1 MPCSQEPAIG
11 KPVRQPAILVLG
23 CIAML
28 VMPACGP
35 TSTGLVV
42 ESVNNYSL
50 RNGPSLNNSVANGD
64 GFIQGMTVAGS
75 PWHLTTRWTDL
86 NVWDTDFMDPAIDR
100 AGDDSHNFDQ
110 PGTAIS
116 YFTGHGFCQDGC
128 STQQSCSTTT
138 ACITPNTSIGER
150 NPPSCRFSPLDK
162 PRCCYMVDRAAAT
175 SGQYDQKQGVV
186 GYTSG
191 PIRWGESPTSGGW
204 AQAGSDG
211 GTNLVILDISCGIL
225 PTFWYQALNNAAAG
239 VHMIGTLLIAGGDT
253 NNIPDRG
260 STFAK
265 MWAANPQGS
274 VAQAW
279 LDTLSSLPVNEGRGI
294 NGYGCNI
301 MVAMDSTADRA
312 GQRMGESWSDLR
324 NDNNDA
330 QGKAWYSARWQCNYT
345 LPSGT
350 KTAWELP

>member
-1 MPCSQEPAIG
+1 MPYSEG
-11 KPVRQPAILVLG
+11 LVTREPVRRCAVFALG
-23 CIAML
+23 CLALL
-28 VMPACGP
+28 VTPSCRP

-42 ESVNNYSL
+42 ESVDNYSL
-50 RNGPSLNNSVANGD
+50 RNGPSLANSIANGD
-64 GFIQGMTVAGS
+64 GFINGMTVAGS

-86 NVWDTDFMDPAIDR
+86 NVWDTDFMDSAVDP
-100 AGDDSHNFDQ
+100 AGDDNHNFDQ

-128 STQQSCSTTT
+128 STQQACTTTT
-138 ACITPNTSIGER
+138 ACKTPNTSIGER

-175 SGQYDQKQGVV
+175 SGQFDQKNGVV
-186 GYTSG
+186 DYTSG
-191 PIRWGESPTSGGW
+191 PIRWGESSTSGAW
-204 AQAGSDG
+204 AGAGTNG

-225 PTFWYQALNNAAAG
+225 PTFWYQALSNAAAG

-253 NNIPDRG
+253 RNIADRG
-260 STFAK
+260 STFAR
-265 MWAANPQGS
+265 MWAANQDGS

-279 LDTLSSLPVNEGRGI
+279 LDTLSSLPTSEGGGI

-312 GQRMGESWSDLR
+312 GQRISESWSDLR
-324 NDNNDA
+324 DDNNDA
-330 QGKAWYSARWQCNYT
+330 QGKAWYSARWQCNYALLST
-345 LPSGT
+345 T

>member
-1 MPCSQEPAIG
+1 MKIAVQGTKLEGYFKEGLMPYAQGPGVVKSVH
-11 KPVRQPAILVLG
+11 KPIIVTLG
-23 CIAML
+23 CFAML
-28 VMPACGP
+28 VMSACGR

-86 NVWDTDFMDPAIDR
+86 NVSDTDFMDPAIDP
-100 AGDDSHNFDQ
+100 AGDDIHNFDQ
-110 PGTAIS
+110 PGTAIY
-116 YFTGHGFCQDGC
+116 YFTGHGFCRDGC
-128 STQQSCSTTT
+128 STQQACTTTT
-138 ACITPNTSIGER
+138 ACNTPNTSIGER

-175 SGQYDQKQGVV
+175 SGQFDQKLGVV
-186 GYTSG
+186 DYTSG
-191 PIRWGESPTSGGW
+191 PIRWGH
-204 AQAGSDG
+204 DG

-279 LDTLSSLPVNEGRGI
+279 LDTLSSLPASEGRGI
-294 NGYGCNI
+294 NGFGCNI
-301 MVAMDSTADRA
+301 MVAMDSTPDRA
-312 GQRMGESWSDLR
+312 GQRMSESWSDLR

-330 QGKAWYSARWQCNYT
+330 QGKAWYSARWQ
-345 LPSGT
+345 
-350 KTAWELP
+350 